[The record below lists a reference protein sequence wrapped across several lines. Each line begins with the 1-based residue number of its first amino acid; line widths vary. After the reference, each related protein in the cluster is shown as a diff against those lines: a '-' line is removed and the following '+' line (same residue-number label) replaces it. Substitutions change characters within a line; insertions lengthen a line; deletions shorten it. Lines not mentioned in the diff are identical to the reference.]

1 MIGYNEGDRKE
12 GNKIM
17 QKEATP
23 MFDRIENATIR
34 VISLGAGGQSSVMS
48 LMAAR
53 GELEMPDAAIF
64 ADTQWEP
71 KEVYDHLNWLE
82 EQLPFPVYRV
92 THGDI
97 RKMSLETV
105 EEAVYRPSIP
115 LYVASPQKS
124 MAPRQCTANFKIKP
138 IQKKVRELIGLE
150 KGAHVPKTTVV
161 ENWMG
166 ITRDEIYR
174 VKPSRIKWM
183 PSRWPLIEKNMTRHD
198 CNLWWDQ
205 NYPGRPPLP
214 KSACIGCP
222 FKGDHQWREMR
233 DNDPDG
239 WNDLVD
245 FDHSLR
251 DGKRHAFGMKFPT
264 YIHSSHQPMDEVD
277 LSTEQDHGQLD
288 MFGEECEGMCG
299 I

>member
-1 MIGYNEGDRKE
+1 
-12 GNKIM
+12 M

-34 VISLGAGGQSSVMS
+34 VISLGAGVQSSVMS

-97 RKMSLETV
+97 RKMSLDTV
-105 EEAVYRPSIP
+105 EEAVYRPSI
-115 LYVASPQKS
+115 
-124 MAPRQCTANFKIKP
+124 
-138 IQKKVRELIGLE
+138 
-150 KGAHVPKTTVV
+150 
-161 ENWMG
+161 NWMG
-166 ITRDEIYR
+166 IT
-174 VKPSRIKWM
+174 
-183 PSRWPLIEKNMTRHD
+183 
-198 CNLWWDQ
+198 
-205 NYPGRPPLP
+205 
-214 KSACIGCP
+214 
-222 FKGDHQWREMR
+222 QWREMR

-264 YIHSSHQPMDEVD
+264 YIHASHQPMDEVD